1 MTMFVDETQI
11 GTAKTGAAQSGD
23 WLEFLAALSSRLAVA
38 ARRRTTRR
46 HLAALDDDQLADVG
60 ITRGQA
66 LREVR
71 RSFPFFGP

>member
-1 MTMFVDETQI
+1 MFVDETQT
-11 GTAKTGAAQSGD
+11 GTAKTRAAQSGD
-23 WLEFLAALSSRLAVA
+23 WSKFLAALRSRLAIA
-38 ARRRTTRR
+38 ARRWTTRR
-46 HLAALDDDQLADVG
+46 HLAALDQDQLADVG